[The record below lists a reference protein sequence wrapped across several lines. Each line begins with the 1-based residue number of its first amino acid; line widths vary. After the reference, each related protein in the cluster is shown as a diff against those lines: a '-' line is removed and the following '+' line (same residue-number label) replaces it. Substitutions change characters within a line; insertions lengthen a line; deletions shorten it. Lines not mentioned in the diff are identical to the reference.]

1 LSNHNSRFAI
11 EERRRQIAILLAKC
25 KTQTEI
31 AQELGYDQSTISNDI
46 QALKEMSERF
56 IFDLAKSDLGYLYQQ
71 KLISL
76 DEAKRKAW
84 DIYNN
89 DSTTTKERLL
99 ALKLIIMSDEAS
111 FRLLSEGPAI
121 LSIKSMGDKIS
132 EIEQIETLKQR

>member
-1 LSNHNSRFAI
+1 LSNHNSKFAI
-11 EERRRQIAILLAKC
+11 EERRRAVASMLARC

-31 AQELGYDQSTISNDI
+31 ANELGCDQSTISDDVK
-46 QALKEMSERF
+46 ALKEMSERF
-56 IFDLAKSDLGYLYQQ
+56 IFDLAKSDLGFLYQQ

-84 DIYNN
+84 DIYND

-121 LSIKSMGDKIS
+121 LSIKSMEGRLA
-132 EIEQIETLKQR
+132 EIEQVRTG